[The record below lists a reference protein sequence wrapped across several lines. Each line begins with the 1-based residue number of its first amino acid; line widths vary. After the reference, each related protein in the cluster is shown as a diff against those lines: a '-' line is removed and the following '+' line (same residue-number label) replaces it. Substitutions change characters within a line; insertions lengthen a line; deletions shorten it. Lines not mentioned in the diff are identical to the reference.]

1 MKKLL
6 GIVLIGLLLCNL
18 GFPAAAAE
26 TLLSRAEIPLADSE
40 ADMLYSLGLLL
51 GTENGLDLERNVSRA
66 EAAVLLCRLF
76 GQQPANGVQGMFSDV
91 SSDHWAAAF
100 IELAKEN
107 GYIQGTSQATFE
119 PDRTVTG
126 KEFVK
131 ILLSA
136 MGFTGITLENA
147 YDKGIE
153 QTLLNN
159 NYTKSVVYHDETLLR
174 SDIARLCHS
183 ALVCTLPDGT
193 FLYRRLAEK
202 GLFTMEEAQEIL
214 GCGHS
219 LPQKSGF
226 ADQVNAMMPIN
237 QNYMVSPLSI
247 KMALAMLANGA
258 EGETQEEIL
267 TACGIN
273 DLEGFNANV
282 RTMLDKYSKTD
293 LLNLNIANSIWINTS
308 KTSQKFSKSYQE
320 KLEAFY
326 NGTSG
331 EVTDENAL
339 EVINGWVNEKTN
351 QKIPEILQDSEFWS
365 CLVNAIYFRAVW
377 SHEFNEAATAK
388 AEFTNRDGT
397 KHQIDFM
404 NRTDY
409 MNYYEGDGLQ
419 AVELP
424 YQNRID
430 RFSEDGQYLDTE
442 HFDDLD
448 ISMYLLMGN
457 AKVMDAEKLLSEK
470 EFSSR
475 YVALRMP
482 KFEIAYQTQ
491 LKDPLN
497 ALGISKA
504 FQLESAEFT
513 PMFDYGNMAVTDAV
527 HKAYIKVDEKG
538 TEAAAVTMI
547 GMAGSGLPPEPVIF
561 CADKPF
567 TFVIR
572 DNISEE
578 ILFIGE
584 FSFAE

>member
-1 MKKLL
+1 MKKIL
-6 GIVLIGLLLCNL
+6 GIALIGLLLCSFR
-18 GFPAAAAE
+18 FPAAAAE
-26 TLLSRAEIPLADSE
+26 TMLSRAEIPLATSE
-40 ADMLYSLGLLL
+40 ADMLHSLGLLL
-51 GTENGLDLERNVSRA
+51 GTESGMELERNVSRA

-76 GQQPANGVQGMFSDV
+76 GQQPAEGVQGMFSDV
-91 SSDHWAAAF
+91 PPEHWAAAF

-107 GYIQGTSQATFE
+107 GYIQWTSQTTFE

-126 KEFVK
+126 REFVK
-131 ILLSA
+131 MLLSA
-136 MGFTGITLENA
+136 MGFTEITLENV
-147 YDKGIE
+147 YDKGTE

-159 NYTKSVVYHDETLLR
+159 NFTKSVVYNNEILLR

-183 ALVCTLPDGT
+183 ALMCNLSDGT
-193 FLYRRLAEK
+193 LLYRHLAEK
-202 GLFTMEEAQEIL
+202 GLFTLEEAEEIL
-214 GCGHS
+214 GCGYS
-219 LPQKSGF
+219 IPQKPGF
-226 ADQVNAMMPIN
+226 ADRLNAMMPIN

-267 TACGIN
+267 TACGIT
-273 DLEGFNANV
+273 DLEGFNADV
-282 RTMLDKYSKTD
+282 KAMLDKYSKTD

-326 NGTSG
+326 HGTSG
-331 EVTDENAL
+331 EVTDGNAL
-339 EVINGWVNEKTN
+339 EIINGWVNEKTN
-351 QKIPEILQDSEFWS
+351 QKIPAILQDSEFRA
-365 CLVNAIYFRAVW
+365 CLVNAIYFRAAW
-377 SHEFNEAATAK
+377 FQEFNEAITAK

-419 AVELP
+419 MVELP
-424 YQNRID
+424 YQSSID
-430 RFSEDGQYLDTE
+430 RFSEDGEYLDTE

-448 ISMYLLMGN
+448 ISMYLLMGD
-457 AKVMDAEKLLSEK
+457 AKITDAERLLRKK
-470 EFSSR
+470 EFYFR
-475 YVALRMP
+475 YVTLSMP

-497 ALGISKA
+497 ALGISRA
-504 FQLESAEFT
+504 FQPEAAEFT
-513 PMFDYGNMAVTDAV
+513 PMFDFGNMAVTDAV

-538 TEAAAVTMI
+538 TEAAAVTAI
-547 GMAGSGLPPEPVIF
+547 TAAGSSLPPEPVSF

-572 DNISEE
+572 DNISGE

-584 FSFAE
+584 FAFAE